1 MTIQAVAA
9 AYNRHQASIA
19 HRATIRTAA
28 QWAGIDPGDIS
39 GSWSSAVGPA
49 MTRTLT
55 AAQQLA
61 AASAPT
67 YVRAALGAQNAA
79 YDPQATINPTAFSG
93 TAADGRSLSGLL
105 YLPVIDAKTAIA
117 SGMGVAD
124 ALARA
129 GRMLDRLVASESA
142 QAGRDALAAQMSA
155 TPTVEDYV
163 RMVAGSACSRC
174 IILAGKKYKKNAGFA
189 RHPKCQCTGIP
200 CAENTGD
207 DLRTDPHALFNSLS
221 PAEQD
226 ARFGT
231 AGADAIRRGGDIFQ
245 VVNSQR
251 GIYTADVFGR
261 RLELTKEGV
270 TKRGLAGRRLIA
282 DRKPGAPT
290 GFRLSVGEIYRAA
303 GDDDGLLTSL
313 LYKYGFIR

>member
-9 AYNRHQASIA
+9 AYNRHQADIS
-19 HRATIRTAA
+19 HRATLRTAA
-28 QWAGIDPGDIS
+28 QWAGIDPADIS
-39 GSWSSAVGPA
+39 GSWTTAVGPA
-49 MTRTLT
+49 MVRTLT

-61 AASAPT
+61 AVSAPA
-67 YVRAALGAQNAA
+67 YVRAALDAQDTA
-79 YDPQATINPTAFSG
+79 YAPQATINPTAFSG
-93 TAADGRSLSGLL
+93 AAADGRPLSGLL
-105 YLPVIDAKTAIA
+105 YLPVIDTKTAIA
-117 SGMGVAD
+117 SGMSVAD
-124 ALARA
+124 ALARG
-129 GRMLDRLVASESA
+129 GRMLSRLVATETA

-174 IILAGKKYKKNAGFA
+174 IILAGKKYKKNAGFL

-200 CAENTGD
+200 CAENVAGD
-207 DLRTDPHALFNSLS
+207 LLTDPHAFFDSLS
-221 PAEQD
+221 PAEQE
-226 ARFGT
+226 ARFGA
-231 AGADAIRRGGDIFQ
+231 AGADAIRRGADIFQ

-270 TKRGLAGRRLIA
+270 TKRGLAGQRLIA

-313 LYKYGFIR
+313 LYKYGFVR